1 MIFSPYEYMSNFEK
15 FKDELPIKSNC
26 YSDKD
31 YKEFLKFWNKFEVKI
46 MRHYHNLY
54 LKCDVLKMI

>member
-1 MIFSPYEYMSNFEK
+1 MSNFEK
-15 FKDELPIKSNC
+15 FKDKLPIKSNC

>member
-1 MIFSPYEYMSNFEK
+1 MNNFEK

-26 YSDKD
+26 YNDKD
-31 YKEFLKFWNKFEVKI
+31 YKKFLKFWNKFKVKI
-46 MRHYHNLY
+46 MKPHNLY